1 MVTALFCFS
10 EKVPKFKRN
19 RLGLITNFV
28 HQKEEISAINM
39 KHQTT
44 YLECLWYLR
53 CISKVG
59 GVTGYC
65 KTQFLGIFNQHLYEM
80 HTSISHLH
88 TFTMKPRLSF
98 FFFFFFWKMEKNQI
112 GAKPTSDRFHGN
124 KLYPKQ
130 KCKNRN
136 FGGNHTIIPILNAL
150 QR

>member
-1 MVTALFCFS
+1 MVTALFCFP
-10 EKVPKFKRN
+10 EKVPKFNRN

-28 HQKEEISAINM
+28 HQKEETYAINM

-65 KTQFLGIFNQHLYEM
+65 KTQFLGIFNHHFYKM

-98 FFFFFFWKMEKNQI
+98 FFFFWKMEKNRLGKSRLQTVSM
-112 GAKPTSDRFHGN
+112 GTSYTQCKNVKTEALVVTTR
-124 KLYPKQ
+124 LYPY
-130 KCKNRN
+130 
-136 FGGNHTIIPILNAL
+136 
-150 QR
+150 

>member
-98 FFFFFFWKMEKNQI
+98 FFFFFFLENGKKTRLGQSRLQTVSMETSYTQSKNVKTETLVVTTQ
-112 GAKPTSDRFHGN
+112 
-124 KLYPKQ
+124 LYPY
-130 KCKNRN
+130 
-136 FGGNHTIIPILNAL
+136 
-150 QR
+150 